1 MSVAVLIATTGC
13 SSDGIKAD
21 KPKLDK
27 SKLGVLFDSNPR
39 GALIVCDGRSGGYT
53 PSVEIFT
60 YTEEEKVRGR
70 GFIPACSLKWAS
82 GATVD
87 IEKTDISTTN
97 HGVSFSASENG
108 YVKNL
113 TEVIQRP
120 NIPGYEKDAE
130 FALKVETVNAQNKQ
144 ANAAQNQADAAQFQA
159 LIQADAVQRSA
170 SLAAQANIDRN
181 NNMLMLQSQQQLR
194 NLNANMLSNQIIN
207 NYNMSTWGNNSGW
220 KPILY

>member
-1 MSVAVLIATTGC
+1 M
-13 SSDGIKAD
+13 
-21 KPKLDK
+21 
-27 SKLGVLFDSNPR
+27 
-39 GALIVCDGRSGGYT
+39 
-53 PSVEIFT
+53 
-60 YTEEEKVRGR
+60 
-70 GFIPACSLKWAS
+70 
-82 GATVD
+82 
-87 IEKTDISTTN
+87 
-97 HGVSFSASENG
+97 
-108 YVKNL
+108 

-194 NLNANMLSNQIIN
+194 NLNDNMLSNQIIN